1 VVLIDMHI
9 DCFIF
14 EIRCIYD
21 MFIADFVDM
30 YIFMYITHVYY
41 VFHIML
47 WLLLF
52 DL

>member
-1 VVLIDMHI
+1 MTCLLKILL
-9 DCFIF
+9 
-14 EIRCIYD
+14 RCIFD
-21 MFIADFVDM
+21 V
-30 YIFMYITHVYY
+30 YIDMYITHVYY